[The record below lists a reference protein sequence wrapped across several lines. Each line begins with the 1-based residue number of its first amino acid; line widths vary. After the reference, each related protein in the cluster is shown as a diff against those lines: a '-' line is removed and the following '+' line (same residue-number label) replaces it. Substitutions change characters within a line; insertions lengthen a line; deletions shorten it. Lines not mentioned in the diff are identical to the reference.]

1 MDGHPLIPSSLKD
14 IYESCLSQVT
24 NPDDIKCLENLAF
37 EAAKID
43 SEFCLVIGEVSKI
56 QALYPSTPAMVLSR
70 NLFMAYLTY
79 RITRI
84 KMLNSLV
91 PSLN

>member
-1 MDGHPLIPSSLKD
+1 MDGNPLIPSNIKD
-14 IYESCLSQVT
+14 IYQSCLFQVSD
-24 NPDDIKCLENLAF
+24 PDDIKCLENLSF

-43 SEFCLVIGEVSKI
+43 EVFCVVIGEVSKI

>member
-14 IYESCLSQVT
+14 IYESCLCQIT
-24 NPDDIKCLENLAF
+24 NPDDQKCLENLSF
-37 EAAKID
+37 EAARID
-43 SEFCLVIGEVSKI
+43 ESFCLVIGEVSRI
-56 QALYPSTPAMVLSR
+56 QALHPSTPAMVLSR